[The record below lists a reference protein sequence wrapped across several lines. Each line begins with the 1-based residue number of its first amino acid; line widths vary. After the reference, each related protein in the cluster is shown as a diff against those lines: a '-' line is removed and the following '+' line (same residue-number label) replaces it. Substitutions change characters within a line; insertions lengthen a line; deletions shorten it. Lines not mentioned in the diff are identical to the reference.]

1 MKKNHAWP
9 EGCWNWPIDVSHKH
23 AVRCGEMIWVGG
35 QVDLTP
41 AGVVCNPSERPLQ
54 TRNAMAHFSSA
65 LHALECDLEDLVFLL
80 CFYVNDGSV
89 DEGAFLEEVAS
100 CLPDGAVPAINAVPV
115 PYLAYPG
122 MMVEIEGYAMRR
134 EDGGRIEKTVASH
147 QSLCPLPTPFSQAV
161 RSGKMIF
168 VSGQYPR
175 LAEGTVYHQG
185 DSVAQT
191 RRIMEHV
198 TALLGQFGASCRD
211 VVKLNRW
218 YAGNVGIKDFE
229 PAALACAGFFD
240 EPGPAATGIPLP
252 RHADPDVA
260 IKISVV
266 AMLGEDGTHL
276 SRRHVWPESLWD
288 WHIHLPYK
296 HGLACEEMIFLG
308 GQVSLDKK
316 GRALYPNDLPAQ
328 THQAMQ
334 HIGTILNELGADY
347 DDVCKITTVYQGDCG
362 SETLHGNL
370 SIRAGYFRDPGP
382 ATTGIPLPALAYES
396 MVIEIDTFAMKKP
409 DKSG

>member
-1 MKKNHAWP
+1 
-9 EGCWNWPIDVSHKH
+9 
-23 AVRCGEMIWVGG
+23 MIWVGG

-89 DEGAFLEEVAS
+89 DESAFLEEVAS

-382 ATTGIPLPALAYES
+382 ATTGVPLPALAYES

>member
-1 MKKNHAWP
+1 
-9 EGCWNWPIDVSHKH
+9 
-23 AVRCGEMIWVGG
+23 MIWVGG

-191 RRIMEHV
+191 HRIMEQV

-296 HGLACEEMIFLG
+296 HGLACEEMILLG

-382 ATTGIPLPALAYES
+382 ATTGVPLPALAYES

>member
-1 MKKNHAWP
+1 
-9 EGCWNWPIDVSHKH
+9 
-23 AVRCGEMIWVGG
+23 MIWVGG